1 MSPILKKW
9 WVILIQGILMII
21 LAFLV
26 INNPIS
32 TLAGISLTI
41 ASLILLIG
49 VLGIVWWFSAPKD
62 DRETSTL
69 VWSIVTAVIGILM
82 AAKLGLTM
90 ITVTVLFGVMLL
102 ANGYHLVKNGW
113 ANREIG
119 GQAWLVIIVGVLSL
133 VCGLMSVFNIGLGA
147 ITISVMLGYQILL
160 GGIALIALAFLKKRL
175 VKKVSSAVEN
185 LKTRLPQ

>member
-41 ASLILLIG
+41 ASLVLLIG

-69 VWSIVTAVIGILM
+69 IWSIVTAVIGILM

-119 GQAWLVIIVGVLSL
+119 GQAWLVIIVGILSL

-160 GGIALIALAFLKKRL
+160 GGIALIALAFLKKRF
-175 VKKVSSAVEN
+175 VKNVSSAVEN

>member
-21 LAFLV
+21 LSFMV
-26 INNPIS
+26 INNPMS

-41 ASLILLIG
+41 ASFVLLIG
-49 VLGIVWWFSAPKD
+49 VLGVVWWFSAPKD

-82 AAKLGLTM
+82 AAKLGITM
-90 ITVTVLFGVMLL
+90 FTVTLLFGIMLL

-113 ANREIG
+113 ANRELG
-119 GQAWLVIIVGVLSL
+119 GQAWLVVVVGVLSL
-133 VCGLMSVFNIGLGA
+133 ICGLMSIFNIGLGA
-147 ITISVMLGYQILL
+147 ITISVLLGYQILL

-175 VKKVSSAVEN
+175 VKRVSSAVEN

>member
-9 WVILIQGILMII
+9 WVILLQGILMII

-26 INNPIS
+26 INNPLS
-32 TLAGISLTI
+32 TLAGLSLTI
-41 ASLILLIG
+41 ASLVLLIG
-49 VLGIVWWFSAPKD
+49 VLGVVWWFSAPKD

-69 VWSIVTAVIGILM
+69 VWSIVTAAIGMLM
-82 AAKLGLTM
+82 AAKLGITM
-90 ITVTVLFGVMLL
+90 FTVTVLFGIMLL

-133 VCGLMSVFNIGLGA
+133 VCGLMSIFNIGLGA

-160 GGIALIALAFLKKRL
+160 GGIALIALAFLKKRM
-175 VKKVSSAVEN
+175 VKKVSSAVDN
-185 LKTRLPQ
+185 LKTRLQQ

>member
-1 MSPILKKW
+1 MTPILKKW

-21 LAFLV
+21 LVFLV

-41 ASLILLIG
+41 ASLVLLIG
-49 VLGIVWWFSAPKD
+49 ILGIVWWFSAPKD

-69 VWSIVTAVIGILM
+69 IWSIVTAVIGVLM
-82 AAKLGLTM
+82 AAKLGITM
-90 ITVTVLFGVMLL
+90 FTVTVLFGFLLL

-133 VCGLMSVFNIGLGA
+133 ICGLMSVFNIGLGA

-160 GGIALIALAFLKKRL
+160 GGIALIALAFLKKRV
-175 VKKVSSAVEN
+175 VKNLSSAVEN
-185 LKTRLPQ
+185 LKTRSPQ